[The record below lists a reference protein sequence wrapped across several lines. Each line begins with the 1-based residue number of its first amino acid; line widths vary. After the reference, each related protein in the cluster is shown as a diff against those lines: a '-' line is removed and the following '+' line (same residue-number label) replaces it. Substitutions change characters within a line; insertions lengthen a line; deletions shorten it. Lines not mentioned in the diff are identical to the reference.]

1 MEGSFGWLKRL
12 FWVYGEF
19 LNGMKNYWEWPIL
32 CKGGVGEKFN

>member
-12 FWVYGEF
+12 LGYAEF

-32 CKGGVGEKFN
+32 CKGGVDEKFN